1 MGTKEESPLNR
12 SLLLGIFLLLASVY
26 PAHAATDTG
35 PAAIS
40 AATQECLDC
49 HASFHPG
56 IVADW
61 HRSRHAAMTPAMAM
75 AVRGEGRKVSTESV
89 AEDLQ
94 NVAVG
99 CAECHQLR
107 PKAHAD
113 TFDHNGYDIHVV
125 VSPRDCGSCHPEEV
139 EQYDRNL
146 MAHARK
152 SLLENK
158 LYHQLQRSIL
168 GRPKVSDGRIELAGE
183 SAATRA
189 ETCYY
194 CHGTELKVVGTETR
208 DTDAGELEFPVI
220 QGWPNQGVGRINLD
234 GSRGS
239 CTACHTRHQFSMAMA
254 RKPDTCGECHVGP
267 DVPALKVYKGSK
279 HGNLYHSLHEEWD
292 FNAVPWTIGEDFGAP
307 TCATCHV
314 SLLVDSD
321 ENVVVERSHEMKD
334 RLAWRIFGLVYAH
347 PQPISPDTSII
358 RNKNGRPLPTDLEGG
373 VAEKYLIDAETQAQ
387 HRAEMEAICLKCH
400 DSSWVKG
407 HFRRYEETIQVS
419 NATVKASTDLM
430 RTAWERGIAKG
441 LDQGENPFD
450 EAVERI
456 WCDGWLFYANT
467 VRFASAMG
475 GGGDFGVFADGR
487 YQLSATIY
495 KLADRLA
502 LEERL
507 GPRK

>member
-1 MGTKEESPLNR
+1 MNR
-12 SLLLGIFLLLASVY
+12 PLLLCLLLLVGM
-26 PAHAATDTG
+26 AHGATAADSI
-35 PAAIS
+35 AIS
-40 AATQECLDC
+40 AATQECIDC

-61 HRSRHAAMTPAMAM
+61 QKSRHAATTPALAM
-75 AVRGEGRKVSTESV
+75 AVTGERRKVSTESV
-89 AEDLQ
+89 PEALQ

-113 TFDHNGYDIHVV
+113 TFEHNGYHVHVV
-125 VSPRDCGSCHPEEV
+125 VSPLDCGSCHPEEA
-139 EQYDRNL
+139 EQYDRNV

-152 SLLENK
+152 NLAENK
-158 LYHQLQRSIL
+158 IYNQLQRSIL
-168 GRPKVSDGRIELAGE
+168 GHPKVIAGKLELSTE

-189 ETCYY
+189 ESCYY
-194 CHGTELKVVGTETR
+194 CHGTELKVIGTEVR

-220 QGWPNQGVGRINLD
+220 KGWPNQGVGRINLD

-239 CTACHTRHQFSMAMA
+239 CAACHTRHQFSMAMA

-267 DVPALKVYKGSK
+267 DVPALKVYKSSK
-279 HGNLYHSLHEEWD
+279 HGNIYHSLHKDWD
-292 FNAVPWTIGEDFGAP
+292 FNAVPWTIGKDFGAP
-307 TCATCHV
+307 TCAACHI
-314 SLLVDSD
+314 SLLVDGD
-321 ENVVVERSHEMKD
+321 ENVVAERSHEMKD

-358 RNKNGRPLPTDLEGG
+358 RNKKGRPLPTDLDGG
-373 VAEKYLIDAETQAQ
+373 FAQKYLIDPDTQAQ
-387 HRAEMEAICLKCH
+387 RRAEMEAICLKCH

-407 HFRRYEETIQVS
+407 HFRRYEGTILTS
-419 NATVKASTDLM
+419 NATVKAATDLM
-430 RTAWERGIAKG
+430 QTAWDNGIAKG

-450 EAVERI
+450 EAIERI
-456 WCDGWLFYANT
+456 WSDGWLFYANT

-475 GGGDFGVFADGR
+475 GGGDYGVFADGR
-487 YQLSATIY
+487 YQLSSTIY

-502 LEERL
+502 LEKRL
-507 GPRK
+507 GPLAD